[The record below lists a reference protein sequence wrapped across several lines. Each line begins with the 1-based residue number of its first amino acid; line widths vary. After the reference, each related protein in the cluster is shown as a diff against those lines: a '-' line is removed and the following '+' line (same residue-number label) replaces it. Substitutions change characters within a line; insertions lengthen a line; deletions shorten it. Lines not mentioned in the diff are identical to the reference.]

1 MSKATTIFRP
11 DIQAMRGIAVLSVVL
26 FHFRENIFSTGYFGV
41 DVFFVISGFVV
52 TPLIIRIFE
61 NHNSNRNI
69 SQNLFAFYRRRFYR
83 LAPAMGA
90 TLGFS
95 AFLIFLVGNINDLDR
110 FSKQGLATLLLI
122 GNFGANEYSG
132 NYFSPNPNPLI
143 HMWSLSLEEQIYLA
157 MPLIM
162 YFALKRTKVCDE
174 VQKVGR
180 ILVFLLVTSGLL
192 FAFPQILDP
201 LWARL
206 EILDSSAINFYSPF
220 TRVWQFSLGGLIY
233 FFPGKTISK
242 KYVPISQILITV
254 SLLFLFVPRI
264 FIDYRTGSFIAS
276 SIAAL
281 ALMTQS
287 LTILPKRISIVL
299 EWFGD
304 RSYSIYLFHMPLIYV
319 AKYSPVEFLESNRRF
334 SSILAIVLTVF
345 LGNFSYNKFEQ
356 KYRISENQAR
366 RKESPIAG
374 LTIAFMAVPGL
385 LLSLILITPNA
396 NADTHQLHRRG
407 CVDAGF
413 DPVGCLWESQNS
425 KGLIMIVGD
434 SQVYGN
440 ADGVITAA
448 NALGYNV
455 LASSVNGCP
464 FLDIQSSGEGLINCR
479 DWQNQVMDFILK
491 SSPDVVMIANRT
503 NGYVNP
509 ENGWRTFLNSDRS
522 PILSRE
528 ASIVAYE
535 DSLERVLAKLTS
547 SQIPVV
553 LFQNIPEPKVAGTH
567 SMLTK
572 WMNRD
577 RTVQTPLETMSVDYE
592 VSARE
597 NRLLQQFAN
606 AKILNPVP
614 GLCPNNICVLVE
626 DGAELYRDSWHL
638 SEYGS
643 LKLSGLIRTILAE
656 MTRE

>member
-26 FHFRENIFSTGYFGV
+26 FHFRENIFSTGYLGV

-162 YFALKRTKVCDE
+162 YFALKRTKVGDE

-192 FAFPQILDP
+192 FTFPQILDP

-206 EILDSSAINFYSPF
+206 EILDSSAINFYSPV
-220 TRVWQFSLGGLIY
+220 TRAWQFSLGGLICL
-233 FFPGKTISK
+233 FPRKTITK
-242 KYVPISQILITV
+242 KYLPISQLVLTV

-276 SIAAL
+276 MIAAL

-287 LTILPKRISIVL
+287 LTILPKRISTVL

-304 RSYSIYLFHMPLIYV
+304 RSYSIYLVHMPLIYV
-319 AKYSPVEFLESNRRF
+319 AKYSPVEFLESNRQF
-334 SSILAIVLTVF
+334 SSILAIVLTAF

-356 KYRISENQAR
+356 KYRIGENQAR
-366 RKESPIAG
+366 RKESPIVG
-374 LTIAFMAVPGL
+374 LIIAFMAVPGI

-396 NADTHQLHRRG
+396 NADTHQVHLRG

-448 NALGYNV
+448 NALGYDV

-491 SSPDVVMIANRT
+491 SNPDVVMIANRT

-535 DSLERVLAKLTS
+535 DSLERVLLKITS

-553 LFQNIPEPKVAGTH
+553 LFQNIPEPKVAGTY

-577 RTVQTPLETMSVDYE
+577 RTVQALLETMSVDYE

-614 GLCPNNICVLVE
+614 ELCPNKICVLVE

-643 LKLSGLIRTILAE
+643 MKLSAHIRKILADITKE
-656 MTRE
+656 